1 MSFILLSQS
10 SDFIHSRSSVTY
22 MQLYK
27 GLQKKYTK
35 GYNTVYNKCVQISL
49 NMYVN
54 KKNILKMKKKHKAQN
69 QFARTRVRDE

>member
-1 MSFILLSQS
+1 
-10 SDFIHSRSSVTY
+10 

-54 KKNILKMKKKHKAQN
+54 KKNIILKMKKKHKAQN